1 MNKRNR
7 QLYVVKEEQGDKPK
21 RSVSQRIK
29 TGMKKNWKESRSRV
43 IWCGIAGIVIAA
55 GVLLVNLQTYTQVRT
70 AEVYQISG
78 AADNSYK
85 EFADGVLKYSR
96 DGASYL
102 DEEAQ
107 EQWNQPYQIKTPLVV
122 VNKGTAAVADKGG
135 NDIIVFQKDGLK
147 GEIHTTLPIEKVALS
162 EQGIVCAILKNESAS
177 QIMCYDTAGNVLVEH
192 KTSFGG
198 SGYPM
203 DIALSADGEMLQV
216 IYLLVSQGQVQ
227 SKVIYYDFGAGGEE
241 KEDYQ
246 IVDKEYTN
254 TILASGFFM
263 NSSVSVVVGDNGFT
277 IFRGEKEPSE
287 VASIT
292 FEQEIKSVFH
302 NEKYLG
308 VILKND
314 GESDS
319 KVCLYNVTGKRIL
332 EETISKEYK
341 YVKITGNQVIMY
353 EGKQCSIITRNGI
366 HKFEGEFNNNIME
379 IIPIAGVN
387 KYLVVTANGME
398 EVRLVK

>member
-43 IWCGIAGIVIAA
+43 IGCGIAGIVIAA

-203 DIALSADGEMLQV
+203 DIALSSDGEMLQV

-227 SKVIYYDFGAGGEE
+227 SKVVYYDFGAGGEE

-263 NSSVSVVVGDNGFT
+263 NPSVSVVVGDNGFT

-353 EGKQCSIITRNGI
+353 EGKQCSIITRSGI